1 MKKLASL
8 LIYVGLATNVGAQ
21 DILFQETFEDDGSD
35 SRYTVE
41 GWGVYE
47 LVDIQSDLS
56 INQDMAGPIYW
67 ARNTEVSFVGVPAP
81 VPAKRAIMSWSNTIT
96 EDDVTD
102 DFKAFFLD
110 AVKWLAGDGKKVLFS
125 PPPMNDGE
133 LVLVAIL
140 EENGYTVSED
150 ENSSSGSGGLP
161 PVRGSAAVD
170 IVIMG
175 KNVAVS
181 RFANYKKPVLTY
193 MASAHDDM
201 LVSSIGTTLTTE
213 LGPVAI
219 KASDH
224 AAAGGRSDENEFV
237 SGSHTF
243 DLPGAILP
251 TDATVV
257 ASFSR
262 KIPYQINSLERL
274 DAMISGQLKSIQSE
288 FTADIADIALDT
300 SPAGVIEFAYES
312 YLPEEVSGS
321 FGVRGTG
328 KIEVKESGTYS
339 LALGV
344 DDGGRLRIDL
354 DSNGFSDDDNV
365 IVEDASGAFRYKTA
379 DVSFAK
385 AGTYDFEW
393 ASFNSGGAFGSELA
407 LAFEKGGNAPRTV
420 DSLEW
425 DVIYEGEEDLLLVG
439 EISLTA
445 YVPDVE
451 GETEEIPFFVA
462 LGDNVFGG
470 GPFAGFEG
478 EGFFA
483 GSALNKFAM
492 DTPVKSLEFNDP
504 INVAGKDD
512 LKLVFLASATYLDF
526 ETSDYLKIYVE
537 DGGDPLVLFTA
548 PSGNDKFFDDKNTA
562 QGEIT
567 QLGLNLQEIVYDIPS
582 GLDEIWLR
590 IEANTTWWNEI
601 VAFDN
606 IRIISGELNQ
616 EPPTIGINRDAEGNV
631 VVEFAGSLQVAPTV
645 NGPWLDLDRE
655 SPATLD
661 PGQDAQFARA
671 VRK

>member
-1 MKKLASL
+1 MAA
-8 LIYVGLATNVGAQ
+8 VGLACSTSAQ
-21 DILFQETFEDDGSD
+21 EILFQETFEDDGSEN
-35 SRYTVE
+35 RYYVE
-41 GWGVYE
+41 GGSVYE
-47 LVDIQSDLS
+47 LEDIRSDLS

-161 PVRGSAAVD
+161 PVSGSEAVD
-170 IVIMG
+170 MVIMG
-175 KNVAVS
+175 KGISAS

-193 MASAHDDM
+193 MAGAHDDM
-201 LVSSIGTTLTTE
+201 LVSSIGSTLTTE

-224 AAAGGRSDENEFV
+224 AAAGGRSDEHEFV
-237 SGSHTF
+237 SGSHAF
-243 DLPGAILP
+243 DLPGTLLP

-257 ASFSR
+257 AAFNR
-262 KIPYQINSLERL
+262 KIPYQVNSLERL
-274 DAMISGQLKSIQSE
+274 DAMVSGQLKSIQSE

-328 KIEVKESGTYS
+328 KIKVKESGTYS

-365 IVEDASGAFRYKTA
+365 IVEDASGVFRYKTA

-407 LAFEKGGNAPRTV
+407 LAFEKGGNAPQAV
-420 DSLEW
+420 DALEW
-425 DVIYEGEEDLLLVG
+425 DVIYEGEEDLSLVG

-567 QLGLNLQEIVYDIPS
+567 QLGLNMQEIVYDIPS

-601 VAFDN
+601 VAIDN
-606 IRIISGELNQ
+606 IRIISGELKV
-616 EPPTIGINRDAEGNV
+616 EPPTMSIVRNDDNSVTVTFDGT
-631 VVEFAGSLQVAPTV
+631 LQAAPTV
-645 NGPWLDLDRE
+645 NGPWQDIQGE
-655 SPATLD
+655 SPIKLTPD
-661 PGQDAQFARA
+661 QAQQFGRA
-671 VRK
+671 VKN

>member
-1 MKKLASL
+1 MAA
-8 LIYVGLATNVGAQ
+8 VGLACSTGAQ
-21 DILFQETFEDDGSD
+21 EILFQETFEDDGSEN
-35 SRYTVE
+35 RYYVE
-41 GWGVYE
+41 GGAVYE
-47 LVDIQSDLS
+47 LEDIRSDLS

-110 AVKWLAGDGKKVLFS
+110 AVKWMAGDGQKVLFS

-161 PVRGSAAVD
+161 PVSGSAAVD
-170 IVIMG
+170 MVIMG
-175 KNVAVS
+175 KGISSS

-193 MASAHDDM
+193 MAPAHDDM

-219 KASDH
+219 KASEH
-224 AAAGGRSDENEFV
+224 AAAGGRSDEHEFV
-237 SGSHTF
+237 SGSHAF
-243 DLPGAILP
+243 DLPGALLP
-251 TDATVV
+251 TDATLV
-257 ASFSR
+257 AAFNR
-262 KIPYQINSLERL
+262 KIPYQVNSLERL

-288 FTADIADIALDT
+288 FMADIADIALET
-300 SPAGVIEFAYES
+300 SPAGFIEFAYES

-328 KIEVKESGTYS
+328 KIKVKDSGTYS

-354 DSNGFSDDDNV
+354 DNNGFSDDDNV
-365 IVEDASGAFRYKTA
+365 IVEDASGGFRYKTA

-393 ASFNSGGAFGSELA
+393 VSFNSGGAFGSELA
-407 LAFEKGGNAPRTV
+407 LAFEKGGNAPKTV

-483 GSALNKFAM
+483 GSALNKFAW
-492 DTPVKSLEFNDP
+492 DAPVKSLEFNDP

-567 QLGLNLQEIVYDIPS
+567 QLGLNMQEIVYDIPS

-601 VAFDN
+601 VAIDN
-606 IRIISGELNQ
+606 IRIISGELKV
-616 EPPTIGINRDAEGNV
+616 EPPTISV
-631 VVEFAGSLQVAPTV
+631 VRNDDNSVTVTFNGTLQAAPTV
-645 NGPWLDLDRE
+645 NGPWQDIQGE
-655 SPATLD
+655 SPIKLTPD
-661 PGQDAQFARA
+661 QAQQFGRA
-671 VRK
+671 VKN

>member
-1 MKKLASL
+1 MAA
-8 LIYVGLATNVGAQ
+8 VGLACSTGAQ
-21 DILFQETFEDDGSD
+21 EILFQETFEDDGSEN
-35 SRYTVE
+35 RYYVE
-41 GWGVYE
+41 GGAVYE
-47 LVDIQSDLS
+47 LEDIRSDLS

-110 AVKWLAGDGKKVLFS
+110 AVKWMAGDGQKVLFS

-161 PVRGSAAVD
+161 PVSGSEAVD
-170 IVIMG
+170 MVIMG
-175 KNVAVS
+175 KGISSS

-193 MASAHDDM
+193 MAPAHDDM

-219 KASDH
+219 KASEH
-224 AAAGGRSDENEFV
+224 AAAGGRSDEHEFV
-237 SGSHTF
+237 SGSHAF
-243 DLPGAILP
+243 DLPGALLP
-251 TDATVV
+251 TDATLV
-257 ASFSR
+257 AAFNR
-262 KIPYQINSLERL
+262 KIPYQVNSLERL

-288 FTADIADIALDT
+288 FMADIADIALET
-300 SPAGVIEFAYES
+300 SPAGFIEFAYES

-328 KIEVKESGTYS
+328 KIKVKESGTYS

-393 ASFNSGGAFGSELA
+393 ASFNSGGTFGSELV
-407 LAFEKGGNAPRTV
+407 LAFEKGGNAPQAV
-420 DSLEW
+420 DALEW

-567 QLGLNLQEIVYDIPS
+567 QLGLNMQEIVYDIPS

-601 VAFDN
+601 VAIDN
-606 IRIISGELNQ
+606 IRIISGELKV
-616 EPPTIGINRDAEGNV
+616 EPPTISV
-631 VVEFAGSLQVAPTV
+631 VRNDDNSVTVTFDGTLQAAPTV
-645 NGPWLDLDRE
+645 NGPWQDIQGE
-655 SPATLD
+655 SPIKLTPD
-661 PGQDAQFARA
+661 QAQQFGRA
-671 VRK
+671 VKN

>member
-1 MKKLASL
+1 MAA
-8 LIYVGLATNVGAQ
+8 VGLACSTGAQ
-21 DILFQETFEDDGSD
+21 EILFQETFEDDGSEN
-35 SRYTVE
+35 RYYVE
-41 GWGVYE
+41 GGAVYE
-47 LVDIQSDLS
+47 LEDIRSDLS

-96 EDDVTD
+96 EDEVTD

-161 PVRGSAAVD
+161 PVRGSAAVNM
-170 IVIMG
+170 VIMG
-175 KNVAVS
+175 KGISAS

-224 AAAGGRSDENEFV
+224 AAAGGRSDEHEFV
-237 SGSHTF
+237 SGSHAF
-243 DLPGAILP
+243 DLRGAILP

-288 FTADIADIALDT
+288 FMADFADIALEV
-300 SPAGVIEFAYES
+300 SPAGVFEFAYES

-328 KIEVKESGTYS
+328 KIKVKDSGTYS

-365 IVEDASGAFRYKTA
+365 IVEDASGVFRYKTA

-393 ASFNSGGAFGSELA
+393 ASFNSDGAFGSELA
-407 LAFEKGGNAPRTV
+407 LAFEKGGNAPQAV
-420 DSLEW
+420 DALEW
-425 DVIYEGEEDLLLVG
+425 DVIYEGEEDLSLVG

-451 GETEEIPFFVA
+451 GETEKIPFFVA

-478 EGFFA
+478 KGFFA

-526 ETSDYLKIYVE
+526 ETSDYLKIFVE

-567 QLGLNLQEIVYDIPS
+567 QLGLNMQEIVYDIPS

-601 VAFDN
+601 VAIDN
-606 IRIISGELNQ
+606 IRIISGELKV
-616 EPPTIGINRDAEGNV
+616 EPPTMSIVRNDDNSVTVTFDGT
-631 VVEFAGSLQVAPTV
+631 LQAAPTV
-645 NGPWLDLDRE
+645 NGPWQDIQGE
-655 SPATLD
+655 SPIKLTPD
-661 PGQDAQFARA
+661 QAQQFGRA
-671 VRK
+671 VKN

>member
-8 LIYVGLATNVGAQ
+8 LIYIGLAINVSAQ

-41 GWGVYE
+41 GGEVYE

-56 INQDMAGPIYW
+56 INQEMAGPIYW

-102 DFKAFFLD
+102 GFKAFFLD

-140 EENGYTVSED
+140 ENNGYTVSED

-161 PVRGSAAVD
+161 PVSGSAAVD
-170 IVIMG
+170 MVIMG
-175 KNVAVS
+175 KGVSSS

-201 LVSSIGTTLTTE
+201 LVSSIGATLTTE

-224 AAAGGRSDENEFV
+224 AAAGGRSDEHEFV
-237 SGSHTF
+237 SGSHAF
-243 DLPGAILP
+243 DLPGTLLP

-257 ASFSR
+257 AAFNR
-262 KIPYQINSLERL
+262 KIPYQVNSLKRL
-274 DAMISGQLKSIQSE
+274 DAMVSGQLKSIQSE

-300 SPAGVIEFAYES
+300 SPAGNIEFAYES

-328 KIEVKESGTYS
+328 KIKVKESGTYS

-393 ASFNSGGAFGSELA
+393 ASFNSDGAFGSELA

-590 IEANTTWWNEI
+590 IEADTTWWNEI
-601 VAFDN
+601 VAIDN
-606 IRIISGELNQ
+606 IRIISGELSQ

>member
-1 MKKLASL
+1 MAA
-8 LIYVGLATNVGAQ
+8 VGLACSAGAQ
-21 DILFQETFEDDGSD
+21 EILFQETFETDGSD
-35 SRYTVE
+35 DRYTIE
-41 GWGVYE
+41 GGAVYE

-110 AVKWLAGDGKKVLFS
+110 AVKWMAGGGKKVLFS

-140 EENGYTVSED
+140 ENNGYMVSED

-161 PVRGSAAVD
+161 PVRGSEAVD

-224 AAAGGRSDENEFV
+224 AAAGGRSDEHEFV

-288 FTADIADIALDT
+288 FMADFADIALEA
-300 SPAGVIEFAYES
+300 SPAGIIEFAYES

-328 KIEVKESGTYS
+328 KIKVKESGTYS

-354 DSNGFSDDDNV
+354 DSNVFSDDDNV
-365 IVEDASGAFRYKTA
+365 IAEDASGSFRYKTA

-393 ASFNSGGAFGSELA
+393 VSFNSGGAFGSELA
-407 LAFEKGGNAPRTV
+407 LAFEKGGNAPKTV

-425 DVIYEGEEDLLLVG
+425 DVIYDGEEDLLLEG

-445 YVPDVE
+445 YIPDVE

-504 INVAGKDD
+504 INVAGKDN

-537 DGGDPLVLFTA
+537 DGGDPLVWFTA

-562 QGEIT
+562 QGEVT
-567 QLGLNLQEIVYDIPS
+567 QLGLFLKEIVYDIPS

-601 VAFDN
+601 VAIDN
-606 IRIISGELNQ
+606 IRIISGELKV
-616 EPPTIGINRDAEGNV
+616 EPPTISV
-631 VVEFAGSLQVAPTV
+631 VRNDDNSVTVTFDGTLQAAPTV
-645 NGPWLDLDRE
+645 NGPWQDIQGE
-655 SPATLD
+655 SPIKLTPD
-661 PGQDAQFARA
+661 QAQQFGRA
-671 VRK
+671 VKN

>member
-1 MKKLASL
+1 MAA
-8 LIYVGLATNVGAQ
+8 VGLACSTGAQ
-21 DILFQETFEDDGSD
+21 EILFQETFEDDGSEN
-35 SRYTVE
+35 RYYVE
-41 GWGVYE
+41 GGAVYE
-47 LVDIQSDLS
+47 LEDIRSDLS

-110 AVKWLAGDGKKVLFS
+110 AVKWMAGDGQKVLFS

-161 PVRGSAAVD
+161 PVSGSAAVD
-170 IVIMG
+170 MVIMG
-175 KNVAVS
+175 KGISSS

-193 MASAHDDM
+193 MAGAHDDM

-219 KASDH
+219 KASEH
-224 AAAGGRSDENEFV
+224 AAAGGRSDEHEFV
-237 SGSHTF
+237 SGSHAF
-243 DLPGAILP
+243 DLPGALLP
-251 TDATVV
+251 TDATLV
-257 ASFSR
+257 AAFNR
-262 KIPYQINSLERL
+262 KIPYQVNSLERL
-274 DAMISGQLKSIQSE
+274 DAMVSGQLKSIQSE

-328 KIEVKESGTYS
+328 KIKVKDSGTYS

-354 DSNGFSDDDNV
+354 DNNGFSDDDNV
-365 IVEDASGAFRYKTA
+365 IVEDASGGFRYKTA

-393 ASFNSGGAFGSELA
+393 VSFNSGGAFGSELA
-407 LAFEKGGNAPRTV
+407 LAFEKGGNAPKTV

-483 GSALNKFAM
+483 GSALNKFAW
-492 DTPVKSLEFNDP
+492 DAPVKSLEFNDP

-567 QLGLNLQEIVYDIPS
+567 QLGLNMQEIVYDIPS

-601 VAFDN
+601 VAIDN
-606 IRIISGELNQ
+606 IRIISGELKV
-616 EPPTIGINRDAEGNV
+616 EPPTISV
-631 VVEFAGSLQVAPTV
+631 VRNDDNSVTVTFDGTLQAAPTV
-645 NGPWLDLDRE
+645 NGPWQDIQGE
-655 SPATLD
+655 SPIKLTPD
-661 PGQDAQFARA
+661 QAQQFGRA
-671 VRK
+671 VKN

>member
-1 MKKLASL
+1 MAA
-8 LIYVGLATNVGAQ
+8 VGLACSTGAQ
-21 DILFQETFEDDGSD
+21 EILFQETFEDDGSEN
-35 SRYTVE
+35 RYYVE
-41 GWGVYE
+41 GGAVYE
-47 LVDIQSDLS
+47 LEDIRSDLS

-110 AVKWLAGDGKKVLFS
+110 AVKWMAGDGQKVLFS

-161 PVRGSAAVD
+161 PVSGSEAVD
-170 IVIMG
+170 MVIMG
-175 KNVAVS
+175 KGISAS

-193 MASAHDDM
+193 MAGAHDDM
-201 LVSSIGTTLTTE
+201 LVSSIGSTLTTE

-224 AAAGGRSDENEFV
+224 AAAGGRSDEHEFV
-237 SGSHTF
+237 SGSHAF

-288 FTADIADIALDT
+288 FMADFADIALEV
-300 SPAGVIEFAYES
+300 SPAGVFEFAYES

-328 KIEVKESGTYS
+328 KIKVKDSGIYS

-354 DSNGFSDDDNV
+354 DNNGFSDEDNV
-365 IVEDASGAFRYKTA
+365 IVEDASGGFRYKTA

-407 LAFEKGGNAPRTV
+407 LAFEKGGNAPQAV
-420 DSLEW
+420 DALEW
-425 DVIYEGEEDLLLVG
+425 DVIYEGEEDLSLVG

-470 GPFAGFEG
+470 GPFAGFERN
-478 EGFFA
+478 GFFA

-492 DTPVKSLEFNDP
+492 DVPVKSLEFNDP

-512 LKLVFLASATYLDF
+512 LKLVFLASGTYLDF
-526 ETSDYLKIYVE
+526 ETSDYLKIFVE
-537 DGGDPLVLFTA
+537 DGGDPLVWFTA

-567 QLGLNLQEIVYDIPS
+567 QLGLNMQEIVYDIPS

-601 VAFDN
+601 VAIDN
-606 IRIISGELNQ
+606 IRIISGELKV
-616 EPPTIGINRDAEGNV
+616 EPPTMSIVRNDDNSVTVTFDGT
-631 VVEFAGSLQVAPTV
+631 LQAAPTV
-645 NGPWLDLDRE
+645 NGPWQDIQGE
-655 SPATLD
+655 SPIKLTPD
-661 PGQDAQFARA
+661 QAQQFGRA
-671 VRK
+671 VKN

>member
-8 LIYVGLATNVGAQ
+8 LIYVGLAINVSAQ
-21 DILFQETFEDDGSD
+21 DILFQETFEDDGSE

-41 GWGVYE
+41 GGAVYE
-47 LVDIQSDLS
+47 LVDIRNDDSLNS
-56 INQDMAGPIYW
+56 DMAGPIYW

-81 VPAKRAIMSWSNTIT
+81 IPAKRAIMSWSNSIT

-102 DFKAFFLD
+102 EFKAFFLD
-110 AVKWLAGDGKKVLFS
+110 AVKWMAGDGKKILFS
-125 PPPMNDGE
+125 PAPMNDGE

-161 PVRGSAAVD
+161 PVSGSEAVD
-170 IVIMG
+170 MVIMG
-175 KNVAVS
+175 TNVAVS
-181 RFANYKKPVLTY
+181 RFAIYKKPVLTY

-201 LVSSIGTTLTTE
+201 LVSSIGITLTTE

-219 KASDH
+219 KASEH
-224 AAAGGRSDENEFV
+224 AAAGGRSDEHEFV

-243 DLPGAILP
+243 ELPGAILP

-257 ASFSR
+257 AAFNR

-274 DAMISGQLKSIQSE
+274 DAMISGKLKSVQSE
-288 FTADIADIALDT
+288 FTADIADIALEA
-300 SPAGVIEFAYES
+300 SPAGVFEFAYET

-328 KIEVKESGTYS
+328 KIKVKESGTYS

-393 ASFNSGGAFGSELA
+393 ASFNSDGAFGSELA

-590 IEANTTWWNEI
+590 IEADTTWWNEI
-601 VAFDN
+601 VAIDN

>member
-8 LIYVGLATNVGAQ
+8 LIYIGLAINVSAQ
-21 DILFQETFEDDGSD
+21 DILFQETFEDDGSE

-41 GWGVYE
+41 GGAVYE
-47 LVDIQSDLS
+47 LVDIRNDDSLNS
-56 INQDMAGPIYW
+56 DMAGPIYW

-81 VPAKRAIMSWSNTIT
+81 IPAKRAIMSWSNSIT

-102 DFKAFFLD
+102 EFKAFFLD
-110 AVKWLAGDGKKVLFS
+110 AVKWMAGDGKKILFS
-125 PPPMNDGE
+125 PAPMNDGE

-161 PVRGSAAVD
+161 PVSGAEAVD
-170 IVIMG
+170 MVIMG
-175 KNVAVS
+175 TNVAVS
-181 RFANYKKPVLTY
+181 RFAIYKKPVLTY

-219 KASDH
+219 KASEH
-224 AAAGGRSDENEFV
+224 AAAGGRSDEHEFV

-243 DLPGAILP
+243 ELPGAILP

-257 ASFSR
+257 AAFNR
-262 KIPYQINSLERL
+262 KIPYQVNSLKRL
-274 DAMISGQLKSIQSE
+274 DAMISGELKSIQSE

-328 KIEVKESGTYS
+328 KIKVKESGTYS

-393 ASFNSGGAFGSELA
+393 ASFNSDGAFGSELA
-407 LAFEKGGNAPRTV
+407 LAFEKGGNAPGTV

-601 VAFDN
+601 VAIDN
-606 IRIISGELNQ
+606 IRIISGELKV
-616 EPPTIGINRDAEGNV
+616 EPPTISVARNDDNSVTVTFDGT
-631 VVEFAGSLQVAPTV
+631 LQAAPTV
-645 NGPWLDLDRE
+645 NGPWQDIQGE
-655 SPATLD
+655 SPIKLTPD
-661 PGQDAQFARA
+661 QAQQFGRA
-671 VRK
+671 VKN

>member
-1 MKKLASL
+1 
-8 LIYVGLATNVGAQ
+8 
-21 DILFQETFEDDGSD
+21 
-35 SRYTVE
+35 
-41 GWGVYE
+41 
-47 LVDIQSDLS
+47 
-56 INQDMAGPIYW
+56 
-67 ARNTEVSFVGVPAP
+67 
-81 VPAKRAIMSWSNTIT
+81 
-96 EDDVTD
+96 
-102 DFKAFFLD
+102 
-110 AVKWLAGDGKKVLFS
+110 
-125 PPPMNDGE
+125 
-133 LVLVAIL
+133 
-140 EENGYTVSED
+140 
-150 ENSSSGSGGLP
+150 
-161 PVRGSAAVD
+161 
-170 IVIMG
+170 
-175 KNVAVS
+175 
-181 RFANYKKPVLTY
+181 
-193 MASAHDDM
+193 
-201 LVSSIGTTLTTE
+201 
-213 LGPVAI
+213 
-219 KASDH
+219 
-224 AAAGGRSDENEFV
+224 
-237 SGSHTF
+237 
-243 DLPGAILP
+243 
-251 TDATVV
+251 
-257 ASFSR
+257 
-262 KIPYQINSLERL
+262 
-274 DAMISGQLKSIQSE
+274 MISGQLKSIQSE

-328 KIEVKESGTYS
+328 KIKVKDSGTYS

-365 IVEDASGAFRYKTA
+365 IVEDASGVFRYKTA

-407 LAFEKGGNAPRTV
+407 LAFEKGGNAPKTV

-492 DTPVKSLEFNDP
+492 DAPVKSLEFNDP

-567 QLGLNLQEIVYDIPS
+567 QLGLNMQEIVYDIPS

-601 VAFDN
+601 VAIDN
-606 IRIISGELNQ
+606 IRIISGELKV
-616 EPPTIGINRDAEGNV
+616 EPPTISV
-631 VVEFAGSLQVAPTV
+631 VRNDDNSVTVTFDGTLQAAPTV
-645 NGPWLDLDRE
+645 NGPWQDIQGE
-655 SPATLD
+655 SPIKLTPD
-661 PGQDAQFARA
+661 QAQQFGRA
-671 VRK
+671 VKN

>member
-1 MKKLASL
+1 MAA
-8 LIYVGLATNVGAQ
+8 VGLACSTSAQ
-21 DILFQETFEDDGSD
+21 EILFQETFEDDGSEN
-35 SRYTVE
+35 RYYVE
-41 GWGVYE
+41 GGAVYE
-47 LVDIQSDLS
+47 LEDIRSDLS

-161 PVRGSAAVD
+161 PVSGSEAVD
-170 IVIMG
+170 MVIMG
-175 KNVAVS
+175 KGISAS

-193 MASAHDDM
+193 MAGAHDDM
-201 LVSSIGTTLTTE
+201 LVSSIGSTLTTE

-224 AAAGGRSDENEFV
+224 AAAGGRSDEHEFV
-237 SGSHTF
+237 SGSHAF

-288 FTADIADIALDT
+288 FMADFADIALEA
-300 SPAGVIEFAYES
+300 SPAGVFEFAYES

-328 KIEVKESGTYS
+328 KIKVKDSGIYS

-354 DSNGFSDDDNV
+354 DNNGFSDEDNV
-365 IVEDASGAFRYKTA
+365 IVEDASGGFRYKTA

-407 LAFEKGGNAPRTV
+407 LAFEKGGNAPQAV
-420 DSLEW
+420 DALEW
-425 DVIYEGEEDLLLVG
+425 DVIYEGEEDLSLVG

-470 GPFAGFEG
+470 GPFAGFERN
-478 EGFFA
+478 GFFA

-492 DTPVKSLEFNDP
+492 DVPVKSLEFNDP

-567 QLGLNLQEIVYDIPS
+567 QLGLNMQEIVYDIPS

-601 VAFDN
+601 VAIDN

-661 PGQDAQFARA
+661 PGQDAKFARA
-671 VRK
+671 VHK

>member
-1 MKKLASL
+1 M
-8 LIYVGLATNVGAQ
+8 
-21 DILFQETFEDDGSD
+21 
-35 SRYTVE
+35 
-41 GWGVYE
+41 
-47 LVDIQSDLS
+47 
-56 INQDMAGPIYW
+56 
-67 ARNTEVSFVGVPAP
+67 
-81 VPAKRAIMSWSNTIT
+81 
-96 EDDVTD
+96 
-102 DFKAFFLD
+102 
-110 AVKWLAGDGKKVLFS
+110 
-125 PPPMNDGE
+125 
-133 LVLVAIL
+133 
-140 EENGYTVSED
+140 
-150 ENSSSGSGGLP
+150 
-161 PVRGSAAVD
+161 
-170 IVIMG
+170 
-175 KNVAVS
+175 
-181 RFANYKKPVLTY
+181 
-193 MASAHDDM
+193 
-201 LVSSIGTTLTTE
+201 
-213 LGPVAI
+213 
-219 KASDH
+219 
-224 AAAGGRSDENEFV
+224 
-237 SGSHTF
+237 
-243 DLPGAILP
+243 
-251 TDATVV
+251 
-257 ASFSR
+257 
-262 KIPYQINSLERL
+262 NSLERL
-274 DAMISGQLKSIQSE
+274 DAMVSGQLKSIQSE

-328 KIEVKESGTYS
+328 KIKVKESGTYS

-365 IVEDASGAFRYKTA
+365 IVEDASGVFRYKTA

-393 ASFNSGGAFGSELA
+393 ASFNSGGAFGSELV
-407 LAFEKGGNAPRTV
+407 LAFEKGGNAPQAV
-420 DSLEW
+420 DALEW
-425 DVIYEGEEDLLLVG
+425 DVIYEGEEDLLLEG

-445 YVPDVE
+445 YIPDVE

-567 QLGLNLQEIVYDIPS
+567 QLGLNMQEIVYDIPS

-601 VAFDN
+601 VAIDN

-616 EPPTIGINRDAEGNV
+616 EPPTIGINRDAKGNV

-661 PGQDAQFARA
+661 PGQDAKFARA
-671 VRK
+671 VHK

>member
-1 MKKLASL
+1 MAA
-8 LIYVGLATNVGAQ
+8 VGLACSTGAQ
-21 DILFQETFEDDGSD
+21 EILFQETFEDDGSEN
-35 SRYTVE
+35 RYYVE
-41 GWGVYE
+41 GGAVYE
-47 LVDIQSDLS
+47 LEDIRSDLS

-110 AVKWLAGDGKKVLFS
+110 AVKWMAGDGQKVLFS

-161 PVRGSAAVD
+161 PVGGSAAVD
-170 IVIMG
+170 MVIMG
-175 KNVAVS
+175 KGISSS

-219 KASDH
+219 KASEH
-224 AAAGGRSDENEFV
+224 AAAGGRSDEHEFV
-237 SGSHTF
+237 SGSHAF
-243 DLPGAILP
+243 DLPGTLLP

-257 ASFSR
+257 AAFNR
-262 KIPYQINSLERL
+262 KIPYQVNSLERL
-274 DAMISGQLKSIQSE
+274 DAMVSGQLKSIQSE

-328 KIEVKESGTYS
+328 KIKVKESGTYS

-365 IVEDASGAFRYKTA
+365 IVEDASGVFRYKTA

-393 ASFNSGGAFGSELA
+393 ASFNSGGAFGSELV

-504 INVAGKDD
+504 INVAAKDD

-567 QLGLNLQEIVYDIPS
+567 QLGLNMQEIVYDIPS

-601 VAFDN
+601 VAIDN
-606 IRIISGELNQ
+606 IRIISGELKV
-616 EPPTIGINRDAEGNV
+616 EPPTISV
-631 VVEFAGSLQVAPTV
+631 VRNDDNSVTVTFDGTLQAAPTV
-645 NGPWLDLDRE
+645 NGPWQDIQGE
-655 SPATLD
+655 SPIKLTPD
-661 PGQDAQFARA
+661 QAQQFGRA
-671 VRK
+671 VKN

>member
-1 MKKLASL
+1 MKKLAPL
-8 LIYVGLATNVGAQ
+8 LTCVGLAININAQ

-41 GWGVYE
+41 GGEVYE

-96 EDDVTD
+96 EDEVTD

-133 LVLVAIL
+133 LLLVAIL

-170 IVIMG
+170 MVIMG
-175 KNVAVS
+175 KGISSS

-193 MASAHDDM
+193 MGAAHDDM
-201 LVSSIGTTLTTE
+201 LVSSIGSTLTTE

-219 KASDH
+219 KVSDH
-224 AAAGGRSDENEFV
+224 AAAGGRSDEHEFV
-237 SGSHTF
+237 SGSHAF
-243 DLPGAILP
+243 DLPGTLLP

-257 ASFSR
+257 AAFNR
-262 KIPYQINSLERL
+262 KIPYQVNSLERL

-328 KIEVKESGTYS
+328 KIKVNASGTYS

-354 DSNGFSDDDNV
+354 DNNGFSDDDNV
-365 IVEDASGAFRYKTA
+365 IVEDASGGFRYKTA

-385 AGTYDFEW
+385 GGTYDFEW
-393 ASFNSGGAFGSELA
+393 VSFNSGGAFGSELA
-407 LAFEKGGNAPRTV
+407 SAFEKGGNAPQAV
-420 DSLEW
+420 DALEW
-425 DVIYEGEEDLLLVG
+425 DVIYEGEEDLSLVG

-478 EGFFA
+478 NGFFT

-492 DTPVKSLEFNDP
+492 NVPVKSLEFNDP

-537 DGGDPLVLFTA
+537 DGGDPLVWFTA

-567 QLGLNLQEIVYDIPS
+567 QLGLNMQEIVYDIPS

-601 VAFDN
+601 VAIDN

-616 EPPTIGINRDAEGNV
+616 EPPIIGINRDAEGNV
-631 VVEFAGSLQVAPTV
+631 VVEFVGSLQAAPTV
-645 NGPWLDLDRE
+645 NGPWLELDRE

-661 PGQDAQFARA
+661 LGQDAQFVRA

>member
-1 MKKLASL
+1 
-8 LIYVGLATNVGAQ
+8 
-21 DILFQETFEDDGSD
+21 
-35 SRYTVE
+35 
-41 GWGVYE
+41 
-47 LVDIQSDLS
+47 
-56 INQDMAGPIYW
+56 
-67 ARNTEVSFVGVPAP
+67 
-81 VPAKRAIMSWSNTIT
+81 
-96 EDDVTD
+96 
-102 DFKAFFLD
+102 
-110 AVKWLAGDGKKVLFS
+110 
-125 PPPMNDGE
+125 MNDGE

-150 ENSSSGSGGLP
+150 EKSSSGSGGLP

-328 KIEVKESGTYS
+328 KIKVKESGTYS

>member
-1 MKKLASL
+1 M
-8 LIYVGLATNVGAQ
+8 
-21 DILFQETFEDDGSD
+21 
-35 SRYTVE
+35 
-41 GWGVYE
+41 
-47 LVDIQSDLS
+47 
-56 INQDMAGPIYW
+56 
-67 ARNTEVSFVGVPAP
+67 
-81 VPAKRAIMSWSNTIT
+81 
-96 EDDVTD
+96 
-102 DFKAFFLD
+102 
-110 AVKWLAGDGKKVLFS
+110 
-125 PPPMNDGE
+125 
-133 LVLVAIL
+133 
-140 EENGYTVSED
+140 
-150 ENSSSGSGGLP
+150 
-161 PVRGSAAVD
+161 
-170 IVIMG
+170 
-175 KNVAVS
+175 
-181 RFANYKKPVLTY
+181 
-193 MASAHDDM
+193 
-201 LVSSIGTTLTTE
+201 
-213 LGPVAI
+213 
-219 KASDH
+219 
-224 AAAGGRSDENEFV
+224 
-237 SGSHTF
+237 
-243 DLPGAILP
+243 
-251 TDATVV
+251 
-257 ASFSR
+257 
-262 KIPYQINSLERL
+262 
-274 DAMISGQLKSIQSE
+274 
-288 FTADIADIALDT
+288 
-300 SPAGVIEFAYES
+300 
-312 YLPEEVSGS
+312 
-321 FGVRGTG
+321 
-328 KIEVKESGTYS
+328 
-339 LALGV
+339 
-344 DDGGRLRIDL
+344 
-354 DSNGFSDDDNV
+354 
-365 IVEDASGAFRYKTA
+365 
-379 DVSFAK
+379 
-385 AGTYDFEW
+385 
-393 ASFNSGGAFGSELA
+393 
-407 LAFEKGGNAPRTV
+407 

-601 VAFDN
+601 VAIDN

>member
-1 MKKLASL
+1 MAA
-8 LIYVGLATNVGAQ
+8 VGLACSAGAQ
-21 DILFQETFEDDGSD
+21 EILFQETFETDGSD
-35 SRYTVE
+35 DRYTIE
-41 GWGVYE
+41 GGAVYE

-81 VPAKRAIMSWSNTIT
+81 VPAKRAIMSWSNSIT

-170 IVIMG
+170 MVIMG
-175 KNVAVS
+175 TNVAVS

-224 AAAGGRSDENEFV
+224 AAAGGRSDEHEFV
-237 SGSHTF
+237 SGSHAF

-262 KIPYQINSLERL
+262 KIPYQINSLEKL

-300 SPAGVIEFAYES
+300 SPAGIIEFAYES

-328 KIEVKESGTYS
+328 KIKVKESGTYS

-537 DGGDPLVLFTA
+537 DGGDPLVWFTA

-562 QGEIT
+562 QGEVT
-567 QLGLNLQEIVYDIPS
+567 QLGLFLKEIVYDIPS

-601 VAFDN
+601 VAIDN
-606 IRIISGELNQ
+606 IRIISGELKV
-616 EPPTIGINRDAEGNV
+616 EPPTISV
-631 VVEFAGSLQVAPTV
+631 VRNDDDTVTVTFDGTLQAAPTV
-645 NGPWLDLDRE
+645 NGPWQDIQGE
-655 SPATLD
+655 SPIKLTPD
-661 PGQDAQFARA
+661 QAQQFGRA
-671 VRK
+671 VKN

>member
-1 MKKLASL
+1 MAA
-8 LIYVGLATNVGAQ
+8 VGLACSTGAQ
-21 DILFQETFEDDGSD
+21 EILFQETFEDDGSEN
-35 SRYTVE
+35 RYYVE
-41 GWGVYE
+41 GGAVYE
-47 LVDIQSDLS
+47 LEDIRSDLS

-161 PVRGSAAVD
+161 PVSGSEAVD
-170 IVIMG
+170 MVIMG
-175 KNVAVS
+175 KGISAS

-193 MASAHDDM
+193 MAGAHDDM
-201 LVSSIGTTLTTE
+201 LVSSIGSTLTTE

-224 AAAGGRSDENEFV
+224 AAAGGRSDEHEFV
-237 SGSHTF
+237 SGSHAF

-288 FTADIADIALDT
+288 FMADFADIALEV
-300 SPAGVIEFAYES
+300 SPAGVFEFAYES

-328 KIEVKESGTYS
+328 KIKVKDSGIYS

-354 DSNGFSDDDNV
+354 DNNGFSDEDNV
-365 IVEDASGAFRYKTA
+365 IVEDASGGFRYKTA

-407 LAFEKGGNAPRTV
+407 LAFEKGGNAPQAV
-420 DSLEW
+420 DALEW
-425 DVIYEGEEDLLLVG
+425 DVIYEGEEDLSLVG

-478 EGFFA
+478 NGFFA

-492 DTPVKSLEFNDP
+492 DVPVKSLEFNDP

-567 QLGLNLQEIVYDIPS
+567 QLGLNMQEIVYDIPS

-601 VAFDN
+601 VAIDN
-606 IRIISGELNQ
+606 IRIISGELKV
-616 EPPTIGINRDAEGNV
+616 EPPTMSIVRNDDNSVTVTFDGT
-631 VVEFAGSLQVAPTV
+631 LQAAPTV
-645 NGPWLDLDRE
+645 NGPWQDIQGE
-655 SPATLD
+655 SPIKLTPD
-661 PGQDAQFARA
+661 QAQQFGRA
-671 VRK
+671 VKN

>member
-1 MKKLASL
+1 MAA
-8 LIYVGLATNVGAQ
+8 VGLACSTSAQ
-21 DILFQETFEDDGSD
+21 EILFQETFEDDGSEN
-35 SRYTVE
+35 RYYVE
-41 GWGVYE
+41 GGAVYE
-47 LVDIQSDLS
+47 LEDIRSDLS

-110 AVKWLAGDGKKVLFS
+110 AVKWMAGDGQKVLFS

-161 PVRGSAAVD
+161 PVSGSEAVD
-170 IVIMG
+170 MVIMG
-175 KNVAVS
+175 KGISSS

-201 LVSSIGTTLTTE
+201 LVSSIGSTLTTE

-224 AAAGGRSDENEFV
+224 AAAGGRSDEHEFV
-237 SGSHTF
+237 SGSHAF

-288 FTADIADIALDT
+288 FMADFADIALEV
-300 SPAGVIEFAYES
+300 SPAGVFEFAYES

-328 KIEVKESGTYS
+328 KIKVKDSGIYS

-354 DSNGFSDDDNV
+354 DNNGFSDEDNV
-365 IVEDASGAFRYKTA
+365 IVEDTSGAFRYKAA

-407 LAFEKGGNAPRTV
+407 LAFEKGGNAPQAV
-420 DSLEW
+420 DALEW
-425 DVIYEGEEDLLLVG
+425 DVIYEGEEDLSLVG

-478 EGFFA
+478 KGFFA

-526 ETSDYLKIYVE
+526 ETSDYLKIFVE

-567 QLGLNLQEIVYDIPS
+567 QLGLNMQEIVYDIPS

-601 VAFDN
+601 VAIDN
-606 IRIISGELNQ
+606 IRIISGELKV
-616 EPPTIGINRDAEGNV
+616 EPPTMSIVRNDDNSVTVTFDGT
-631 VVEFAGSLQVAPTV
+631 LQAAPTV
-645 NGPWLDLDRE
+645 NGPWQDIQGE
-655 SPATLD
+655 SPIKLTPD
-661 PGQDAQFARA
+661 QAQQFGRA
-671 VRK
+671 VKN

>member
-1 MKKLASL
+1 MAA
-8 LIYVGLATNVGAQ
+8 VGLACSTGAQ
-21 DILFQETFEDDGSD
+21 EILFQETFEDDGSEN
-35 SRYTVE
+35 RYYVE
-41 GWGVYE
+41 GGAVYE
-47 LVDIQSDLS
+47 LEDIRSDLS

-161 PVRGSAAVD
+161 PVSGSEAVD
-170 IVIMG
+170 MVIMG
-175 KNVAVS
+175 KGISAS

-193 MASAHDDM
+193 MAGAHDDM
-201 LVSSIGTTLTTE
+201 LVSSIGSTLTTE

-224 AAAGGRSDENEFV
+224 AAAGGRSDEHEFV
-237 SGSHTF
+237 SGSHAF
-243 DLPGAILP
+243 DLPGTILP

-257 ASFSR
+257 AAFNR
-262 KIPYQINSLERL
+262 KIPYQVNSLERP
-274 DAMISGQLKSIQSE
+274 DAMVSGQLKSIQSE

-328 KIEVKESGTYS
+328 KIKVKDSGIYS

-354 DSNGFSDDDNV
+354 DNNGFSDEDNV
-365 IVEDASGAFRYKTA
+365 IVEDASGGFRYKTA

-407 LAFEKGGNAPRTV
+407 LAFEKGGNAPQAV
-420 DSLEW
+420 DALEW
-425 DVIYEGEEDLLLVG
+425 DVIYEGEEDLSLVG

-478 EGFFA
+478 KGFFA

-567 QLGLNLQEIVYDIPS
+567 QLGLNMQEIVYDIPS

-601 VAFDN
+601 VAIDN
-606 IRIISGELNQ
+606 IRIISGELKV
-616 EPPTIGINRDAEGNV
+616 EPPTISV
-631 VVEFAGSLQVAPTV
+631 VRNDDNSVTVTFDGTLQAAPTV
-645 NGPWLDLDRE
+645 NGPWQDIQGE
-655 SPATLD
+655 SPIKLTPD
-661 PGQDAQFARA
+661 QAQQFGRA
-671 VRK
+671 VKN

>member
-1 MKKLASL
+1 MAA
-8 LIYVGLATNVGAQ
+8 VGLACSTGAQ
-21 DILFQETFEDDGSD
+21 EILFQETFEDDGSEN
-35 SRYTVE
+35 RYYVE
-41 GWGVYE
+41 GGAVYE
-47 LVDIQSDLS
+47 LEDIQSDLS

-140 EENGYTVSED
+140 ENNGYTVSED

-224 AAAGGRSDENEFV
+224 AAAGGRSDEHEFV

-257 ASFSR
+257 AAFSR
-262 KIPYQINSLERL
+262 KIPYQVNSLERL

-288 FTADIADIALDT
+288 FTADIADIALEA
-300 SPAGVIEFAYES
+300 SPAGFIEFAYES

-328 KIEVKESGTYS
+328 KIKVKDFGIYS

-365 IVEDASGAFRYKTA
+365 IVEDASGSFRYKTV
-379 DVSFAK
+379 DMSFAK

-393 ASFNSGGAFGSELA
+393 VSFNSGGAFGSELA
-407 LAFEKGGNAPRTV
+407 LAFEKGGNAPQAV
-420 DSLEW
+420 DALEW
-425 DVIYEGEEDLLLVG
+425 DVIYEGEEDLSLVG

-478 EGFFA
+478 NGFFA

-492 DTPVKSLEFNDP
+492 DVPVKSLEFNDP

-567 QLGLNLQEIVYDIPS
+567 QLGLNMQEIVYDIPS

-601 VAFDN
+601 VAIDN
-606 IRIISGELNQ
+606 IRIISGELKV
-616 EPPTIGINRDAEGNV
+616 EPPTISV
-631 VVEFAGSLQVAPTV
+631 VRNDDNSVTVTFNGTLQAAPTV
-645 NGPWLDLDRE
+645 NGPWQDIPGE
-655 SPATLD
+655 SPIKLTPD
-661 PGQDAQFARA
+661 QAQQFGRA
-671 VRK
+671 VKN

>member
-1 MKKLASL
+1 MAA
-8 LIYVGLATNVGAQ
+8 VGLACSTGAQ
-21 DILFQETFEDDGSD
+21 EILFQETFEDDGSEN
-35 SRYTVE
+35 RYYVE
-41 GWGVYE
+41 GGAVYE
-47 LVDIQSDLS
+47 LEDIRSDLS

-161 PVRGSAAVD
+161 PVSGSEAVD
-170 IVIMG
+170 MVIMG
-175 KNVAVS
+175 KGISAS

-193 MASAHDDM
+193 MAGAHDDM
-201 LVSSIGTTLTTE
+201 LVSSIGSTLTTE

-224 AAAGGRSDENEFV
+224 AAAGGRSDEHEFV
-237 SGSHTF
+237 SGSHAF
-243 DLPGAILP
+243 DLPGSILP

-257 ASFSR
+257 AAFSR
-262 KIPYQINSLERL
+262 KIPYQVNSLERL
-274 DAMISGQLKSIQSE
+274 DAMISGKLKSIQPE
-288 FTADIADIALDT
+288 FMADIADIALET
-300 SPAGVIEFAYES
+300 SPAGFIEFAYES

-328 KIEVKESGTYS
+328 KIKVKDSGIYS

-354 DSNGFSDDDNV
+354 DSNGFSDADNV
-365 IVEDASGAFRYKTA
+365 IVEDASGGFRYKTA

-407 LAFEKGGNAPRTV
+407 LAFEKGGNAPQAV
-420 DSLEW
+420 DALEW
-425 DVIYEGEEDLLLVG
+425 DVIYEGEEDLSLVG

-483 GSALNKFAM
+483 GSALKKFAM

-567 QLGLNLQEIVYDIPS
+567 QLGLNMQEIVYDIPS

-601 VAFDN
+601 VAIDN
-606 IRIISGELNQ
+606 IRIISGELKV
-616 EPPTIGINRDAEGNV
+616 EPPTISV
-631 VVEFAGSLQVAPTV
+631 VRNDDNSVTVTFDGTLQAAPTV
-645 NGPWLDLDRE
+645 NGPWQDIQGE
-655 SPATLD
+655 SPIKLTPD
-661 PGQDAQFARA
+661 QAQQFGRA
-671 VRK
+671 VKN

>member
-1 MKKLASL
+1 MAA
-8 LIYVGLATNVGAQ
+8 VGLACSTGAQ
-21 DILFQETFEDDGSD
+21 EILFQETFEDDGSEN
-35 SRYTVE
+35 RYYVE
-41 GWGVYE
+41 GGSVYE
-47 LVDIQSDLS
+47 LEDIRSDLS

-161 PVRGSAAVD
+161 PVSGSEAVD
-170 IVIMG
+170 MVIMG
-175 KNVAVS
+175 KGISAS

-193 MASAHDDM
+193 MAGAHDDM
-201 LVSSIGTTLTTE
+201 LVSSIGSTLTTE

-224 AAAGGRSDENEFV
+224 AAAGGRSDEHEFV
-237 SGSHTF
+237 SGSHAF
-243 DLPGAILP
+243 DLPGTILP

-257 ASFSR
+257 AAFNR
-262 KIPYQINSLERL
+262 KIPYQVNSLERL
-274 DAMISGQLKSIQSE
+274 DAMVSGQLKSIQSE

-328 KIEVKESGTYS
+328 KIKVKDSGIYS

-354 DSNGFSDDDNV
+354 DSNGFSDEDNV
-365 IVEDASGAFRYKTA
+365 IVEDASGGFRYKTA

-393 ASFNSGGAFGSELA
+393 ASFNSGSAFGSELA
-407 LAFEKGGNAPRTV
+407 LAFEKGGNAPQAV
-420 DSLEW
+420 DALEW
-425 DVIYEGEEDLLLVG
+425 DVIYEGEEDLSLVG

-567 QLGLNLQEIVYDIPS
+567 QLGLNMQEIVYDIPS

-601 VAFDN
+601 VAIDN
-606 IRIISGELNQ
+606 IRIISGELKV
-616 EPPTIGINRDAEGNV
+616 EPPTISV
-631 VVEFAGSLQVAPTV
+631 VRNDDNSVTVTFDGTLQAAPTV
-645 NGPWLDLDRE
+645 NGPWQDIQGE
-655 SPATLD
+655 SPIKLTPD
-661 PGQDAQFARA
+661 QAQQFGRA
-671 VRK
+671 VKN

>member
-1 MKKLASL
+1 MAA
-8 LIYVGLATNVGAQ
+8 VGLACSTGAQ
-21 DILFQETFEDDGSD
+21 EILFQETFEDDGSEN
-35 SRYTVE
+35 RYYVE
-41 GWGVYE
+41 GGAVYE
-47 LVDIQSDLS
+47 LEDIRSDLS

-110 AVKWLAGDGKKVLFS
+110 AVKWMAGDGQKVLFS

-161 PVRGSAAVD
+161 PVSGSEAVD
-170 IVIMG
+170 MVIMG
-175 KNVAVS
+175 KGISAS
-181 RFANYKKPVLTY
+181 RFANYKNPVLTY
-193 MASAHDDM
+193 MAGAHDDM
-201 LVSSIGTTLTTE
+201 LVSSIGSTLTTE

-224 AAAGGRSDENEFV
+224 AAAGGRSDEHEFV

-257 ASFSR
+257 AAFNR
-262 KIPYQINSLERL
+262 KIPYQVNSLERL

-288 FTADIADIALDT
+288 FMADFADIALEV
-300 SPAGVIEFAYES
+300 SPAGVFEFAYES

-328 KIEVKESGTYS
+328 KIKVKESGTYS

-354 DSNGFSDDDNV
+354 DNNGFSDDDNV
-365 IVEDASGAFRYKTA
+365 IVEDASGGFRYKTA

-407 LAFEKGGNAPRTV
+407 LAFEKGGNAPQAV
-420 DSLEW
+420 DALEW
-425 DVIYEGEEDLLLVG
+425 DVIYEGEEDLLLEG

-445 YVPDVE
+445 YIPDVE

-478 EGFFA
+478 NGFFA

-567 QLGLNLQEIVYDIPS
+567 QLGLNMQEIVYDIPS

-601 VAFDN
+601 VAIDN
-606 IRIISGELNQ
+606 IRIISGELKV
-616 EPPTIGINRDAEGNV
+616 EPPTISV
-631 VVEFAGSLQVAPTV
+631 VRNDDNSVTVTFDGTLQAAPTV
-645 NGPWLDLDRE
+645 NGPWQDIQGE
-655 SPATLD
+655 SPIKLTPD
-661 PGQDAQFARA
+661 QAQQFGRA
-671 VRK
+671 VKN